1 VRGIQANEVGQ
12 AANRDVVVCVHGLAR
27 NGRDFDRL
35 GERLAKHFRVLAVDM
50 PGRGDSEW
58 LADPAD
64 YVSATYLTTLTALFA
79 RADCSRLAFVGTS
92 MGGLLGIA
100 LAAQRETPVTQLVV
114 NDVGPVLEPAA
125 LARIGTY
132 IGEDPAFDSYAAIA
146 AYIREVSAPFGD
158 LGDDGWDHV
167 ARTNVRQHADGRWHL
182 VYDPGIAVP
191 FRDNAALPDLWP
203 LWDAIRCPTLVLRG
217 AQSDLLSRATADAM
231 AARGPRPR
239 VQEFAGVGHAPMLFA
254 DDQLDAVAGFLGA

>member
-1 VRGIQANEVGQ
+1 
-12 AANRDVVVCVHGLAR
+12 
-27 NGRDFDRL
+27 
-35 GERLAKHFRVLAVDM
+35 
-50 PGRGDSEW
+50 
-58 LADPAD
+58 
-64 YVSATYLTTLTALFA
+64 
-79 RADCSRLAFVGTS
+79 
-92 MGGLLGIA
+92 
-100 LAAQRETPVTQLVV
+100 
-114 NDVGPVLEPAA
+114 
-125 LARIGTY
+125 
-132 IGEDPAFDSYAAIA
+132 GEDPAFDSYAAIA

-182 VYDPGIAVP
+182 AYDPGIAVP
-191 FRDNAALPDLWP
+191 FRANAALPDLWP

-217 AQSDLLSRATADAM
+217 AQSDLLSRATAEAM